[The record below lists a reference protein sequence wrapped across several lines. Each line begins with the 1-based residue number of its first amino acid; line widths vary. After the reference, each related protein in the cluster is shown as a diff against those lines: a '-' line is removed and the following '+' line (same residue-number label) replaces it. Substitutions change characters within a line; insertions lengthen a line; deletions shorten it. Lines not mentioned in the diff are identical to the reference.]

1 VYGGVLAYAAVREP
15 TYAGLICGIGAI
27 GAVLLAFVLV
37 RRRADLLPWAVV
49 PLGIA
54 YTVSLVIH
62 GSGVDGGAP
71 LVAVGLLLCAE
82 LAAWSIDEQFAI
94 PAERAVVLARAS
106 ALAALVLGSLVVAT
120 LVVALSLAPASGLA
134 WTVLGAAAAVGVV
147 GLAVRLAHPPT

>member
-1 VYGGVLAYAAVREP
+1 MYGGVLAYAAVREP
-15 TYAGLICGIGAI
+15 KLAAFICGIGAI

-37 RRRADLLPWAVV
+37 GRLDDLLPWAII

-54 YTVSLVIH
+54 YTVSLVVH

-71 LVAVGLLLCAE
+71 LVAAGLLLCSE

-94 PAERAVVLARAS
+94 PAERAVLLARAS
-106 ALAALVLGSLVVAT
+106 ALTALVLGSLVVAT
-120 LVVALSLAPASGLA
+120 LVVALSLVPASGLA

-147 GLAVRLAHPPT
+147 GLAVRLARPPV

>member
-1 VYGGVLAYAAVREP
+1 MLAYAAIREP
-15 TYAGLICGIGAI
+15 RFAGLVVGIGAI

-37 RRRADLLPWAVV
+37 RELGDLLPWAVI

-54 YTVSLVIH
+54 YTVSLVLR

-71 LVAVGLLLCAE
+71 LVAVALLLCAE

-94 PAERAVVLARAS
+94 PAERPVLLARAS
-106 ALAALVLGSLVVAT
+106 ALVALAVGSLVVAT
-120 LVVALSLAPASGLA
+120 LVVSLSLVPASGLA

-147 GLAVRLAHPPT
+147 GLAVRLARPPV

>member
-1 VYGGVLAYAAVREP
+1 VLAYAALREP
-15 TYAGLICGIGAI
+15 KIATLVCGIGAI

-37 RRRADLLPWAVV
+37 RRLDDLLPWAVI

-54 YTVSLVIH
+54 YSVSLLLH
-62 GSGVDGGAP
+62 GAGVDGGAP
-71 LVAVGLLLCAE
+71 LVAAGLLLCAE
-82 LAAWSIDEQFAI
+82 LAAWSIDEEFAI

-120 LVVALSLAPASGLA
+120 IVVSLSLVPASGLA

-147 GLAVRLAHPPT
+147 ALAVRLARPPA

>member
-1 VYGGVLAYAAVREP
+1 VYAGVLAYAAVRESRM
-15 TYAGLICGIGAI
+15 AGLIGGIGAL

-37 RRRADLLPWAVV
+37 RKLDELLPWAVIL
-49 PLGIA
+49 LGIA
-54 YTVSLVIH
+54 YTVSLVLH

-71 LVAVGLLLCAE
+71 LVAAGLLLCAE

-94 PAERAVVLARAS
+94 PAERAVLVARAS

-120 LVVALSLAPASGLA
+120 LVAALSLVPASGLA

-147 GLAVRLAHPPT
+147 WLAVRLARSPA